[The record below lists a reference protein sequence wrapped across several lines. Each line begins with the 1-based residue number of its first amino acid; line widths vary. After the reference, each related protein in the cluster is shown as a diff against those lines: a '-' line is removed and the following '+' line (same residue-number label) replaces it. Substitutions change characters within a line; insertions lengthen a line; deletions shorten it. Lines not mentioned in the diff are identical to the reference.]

1 MVIAKPGAVKEGK
14 QQPWPATDTGD
25 APAGLLGKVVDG
37 VGRVVGELLALRLAV
52 KMPPGS
58 FGEDGPGFGGGSD
71 SEVG

>member
-1 MVIAKPGAVKEGK
+1 MVGVPDALD
-14 QQPWPATDTGD
+14 AT
-25 APAGLLGKVVDG
+25 
-37 VGRVVGELLALRLAV
+37 VGRRNDVVEGVAGEVASSPPLRLAV